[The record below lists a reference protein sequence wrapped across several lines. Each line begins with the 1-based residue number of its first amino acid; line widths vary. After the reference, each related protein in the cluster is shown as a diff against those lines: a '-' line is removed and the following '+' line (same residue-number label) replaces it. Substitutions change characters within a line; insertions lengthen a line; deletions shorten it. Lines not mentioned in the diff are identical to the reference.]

1 MKIRSI
7 TYFINPGWPLDL
19 ESFEAAGKFRAA
31 AKPAF
36 EKAGYEVETTRMA
49 TNPFPQFWQTGLLPD
64 LIQFAQAVEQVVQS
78 QGYDFVSIGPALL
91 EKPESYAA
99 VPDVL
104 AATRSVF
111 LSGILASPEKGISL
125 PAIRACAEII
135 QRASRISPDGF
146 ANLRFAALANVP
158 AGSPFFPAAYHLDN
172 TPTFALALE
181 SADLAVKALSGS
193 STLQDAR
200 HQLVAEIEKNA
211 RTLTEVSEELSS
223 RFKIPFGGLDFSL
236 ATFPDAARSI
246 GAAIEAM
253 GVSKLGMQ
261 GSLAAVAILADSLD
275 KAHYRRIGFNGVML
289 PVMEDAVLAARAAEG
304 LLAVNDLLLYS
315 AVCGTGID
323 TVPLPGD
330 IPAEQLAPILLD
342 LAALSQRLAKPLTA
356 RLMPIPGKSAGD
368 PTGFNFDYFGNSRI
382 IGVKTQSLQRFL
394 AGEEPFYLTPRRNNY
409 P

>member
-7 TYFINPGWPLDL
+7 TYFLNPGWPLDM
-19 ESFEAAGKFRAA
+19 EAFEAAGKFRAA
-31 AKPAF
+31 AQPAF
-36 EKAGYEVETTRMA
+36 ESAGYEVETTRLA
-49 TNPFPQFWQTGLLPD
+49 TNPFPQFWVTGLLPD
-64 LIQFAQAVEQVVQS
+64 AVQFALAVEETVQA
-78 QGYDFVSIGPALL
+78 QGYNFVSIGPALI
-91 EKPESYAA
+91 ERHESYAA
-99 VPDVL
+99 VPDIL
-104 AATRSVF
+104 AATSSVF
-111 LSGILASPEKGISL
+111 VSGMMASPEKGISL
-125 PAIRACAEII
+125 PAVRLCAEII
-135 QRASRISPDGF
+135 RRASSLSSDGF

-158 AGSPFFPAAYHLDN
+158 AGAPFFPAAYHLDN
-172 TPTFALALE
+172 TPIFALALE
-181 SADLAVKALSGS
+181 SADLAVKALSGAAG
-193 STLQDAR
+193 LDDAR
-200 HQLVAEIEKNA
+200 AQLIAEIEKNA
-211 RTLTEVSEELSS
+211 RLLTAVSEELSS
-223 RFKIPFGGLDFSL
+223 QFKIPFSGLDFSL

-275 KAHYRRIGFNGVML
+275 KAHYRRVGFNGVML

-368 PTGFNFDYFGNSRI
+368 PTGFNFDYFGNSRVM
-382 IGVKTQSLQRFL
+382 GVKAAPLSGPL
-394 AGEEPFYLTPRRNNY
+394 AGGESIQLEPKKIKN
-409 P
+409 